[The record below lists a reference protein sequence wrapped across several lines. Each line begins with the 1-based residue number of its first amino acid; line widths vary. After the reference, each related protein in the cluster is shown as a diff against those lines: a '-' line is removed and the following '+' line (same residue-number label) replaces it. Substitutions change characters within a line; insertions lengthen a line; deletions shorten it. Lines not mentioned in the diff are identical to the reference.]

1 MKISMLTT
9 THPYNDGRIF
19 QKEARSLAK
28 KHAVTIIAPGDIPDR
43 FDEAGIKIITV
54 KKPKSLLFHPLT
66 ILRIFLAARKVDTD
80 VFHCHEPDSLLI
92 GILLKLFSRKP
103 VLYDVHEH
111 WPSEIPFDFH
121 IQEGSIRQKV
131 LGSIVNI
138 IEYLLAKQ
146 SDGIIAV
153 SESVAERFEKR
164 GIKPIIISNFSIPE
178 YNISCHSDN
187 EGKVVVSVAGNMHL
201 FHGILEGILAVERII
216 PRHTDVSL
224 KLIGNISF
232 DLQHCVPDMRCNNC
246 RIEKTGHLSYQR
258 MYEELSKGYLA
269 LLLFQPHYYNI
280 SIGLPNKL
288 FDYMLMGLPVVAS
301 DLPEI
306 RRVVEDA
313 DCGILV
319 NPTDIDAIAKALDYL
334 LSNPGEARRMGENG
348 RRAVI
353 EKYNW
358 GNMEKV
364 LIDFYESFQK

>member
-1 MKISMLTT
+1 MLTT
-9 THPYNDGRIF
+9 THPYTDGRIF

-43 FDEAGIKIITV
+43 FDEAGIKIIAV
-54 KKPKSLLFHPLT
+54 KKSKSLLFHPLT
-66 ILRIFLAARKVDTD
+66 ILRIFLVARKVDTD

-92 GILLKLFSRKP
+92 GLVLKLLLRKP
-103 VLYDVHEH
+103 VVYDVHEH

-121 IQEGSIRQKV
+121 IQEGSKRQKV

-138 IEYLLAKQ
+138 IECLLAKQ

-164 GIKPIIISNFSIPE
+164 GVRPIIISNFSIPE

-187 EGKVVVSVAGNMHL
+187 EGNVVVSVAGNMHL

-216 PRHTDVSL
+216 TRHTDVSL
-224 KLIGNISF
+224 KLIGNIRF
-232 DLQHCVPDMRCNNC
+232 DLEDCVPDMSGNWGW
-246 RIEKTGHLSYQR
+246 IEKTGYLPYDR
-258 MYEELSKGYLA
+258 MYEELGKGSIG

-319 NPTDIDAIAKALDYL
+319 NPADVEVIAEAIDYL
-334 LSNPGEARRMGENG
+334 LSNPAEARRMGENG
-348 RRAVI
+348 RKAVI

-364 LIDFYESFQK
+364 LLEFYETLEK